1 MNGVSEPVKNLKLC
15 QAFLGHN
22 PVITDCTEEIA
33 DTEFYIEDSQ
43 EIGYTVKVQ
52 QPTQDKICKVFN
64 PSQDTAILLPI
75 DNRFIKNNVNGIA
88 DAAVFNTKDFHFVEF
103 KTNAEGNSDYAVAE
117 TYKKAMEQL
126 KETLN
131 LFESKINAIKVDF
144 RKQVN
149 VECNFIVSE
158 TFPRNKS
165 AEMSN
170 AILFAQQTSGIP
182 LGFDNEIELR

>member
-1 MNGVSEPVKNLKLC
+1 M
-15 QAFLGHN
+15 
-22 PVITDCTEEIA
+22 ITKCTEEIT

-43 EIGYTVKVQ
+43 EIGYTIKVQ
-52 QPTQDKICKVFN
+52 QPTQDKICKVLN

-126 KETLN
+126 NETLN
-131 LFESKINAIKVDF
+131 LFESKINAVKVDF

-149 VECNFIVSE
+149 IECNIIVSE

-165 AEMSN
+165 AEMTN